1 MRNKL
6 LISVLCAVMLLG
18 AVAGAVTMA
27 YAWLSPGK
35 TVPVT
40 ADGSA
45 VANYFAGGTGDK
57 DDPYILTNAKH
68 VYNLAW
74 LQYMGVFNTEK
85 NDDGTVKQFYFKV
98 ANNINMETVVDNT
111 SYRVIP
117 PIGTIQYPFIGNF
130 DGNGKI
136 ISNAIVSNVID
147 DNEITVYPPSVDKVR
162 DAEIIGFFGVI
173 GEFTD
178 DTILTTKTQLSTLEV
193 KNLLLDTVIVQT
205 SATQSLAGLFAG
217 YVNGN
222 LTDVHVASG
231 TITARPNVS
240 ALTGTYGAL
249 EINKNGAL
257 SAYSLI
263 GDYNTTDIN
272 WLGGPMDGPTSDSGQ
287 NEGFGGSID
296 MLTLAKRITYM
307 FGAGY
312 GASPDSSVYYV
323 PTETVRNNN
332 HINAYTFAT
341 KTVFNYESSSDQ
353 VLSLR
358 HGTYLP
364 LNVNLE
370 SINQSNYTTSSKED
384 IQDGNTGYIVGK
396 YKVGY
401 NRQPLSL
408 NRRIIGQLCNSMQGG
423 STSEGAWKN
432 LQYTDAVDKQLQ
444 ILTVG
449 TDGTFYVIGDT
460 YNNLQSTDDPYDIYK
475 NAGITVQRYNSDV
488 LNLTQYDDSTSNQV
502 RRKVGELLKQS
513 EMMFGIKFATLAPN
527 ITSDTDATR
536 DGLLHLAAG
545 AEVMLGD
552 KTVNSLVQD
561 SIHFALKNQ
570 GVITMVMATPSSNF
584 NYVVG
589 EKNGSQTVYPS
600 IYAMPMLY
608 RVDRDGNGDITNLEA
623 IRTICRDNATGV
635 ISYNDTLT
643 DNKAPS
649 GKTLLYNY
657 DTMGKLCNG
666 SNTSAQD
673 AACMQSLFYFEIPV
687 DKGEYVLGGG
697 GATNAQ
703 SFLVYLD
710 IGANAGTQGPG
721 NEDNPGGTTA
731 EYTGELNGV
740 YFVDGNGNPILQ
752 NVTPDPGKTAP
763 AVAYQIMLGDTNG
776 VSIQF
781 DGTDTDELL
790 VVVQPWTGNAEV
802 TLVVKK
808 EEETDGS

>member
-178 DTILTTKTQLSTLEV
+178 DTILTTKEQLSALAV
-193 KNLLLDTVIVQT
+193 YNLLLDTVIVQT

-272 WLGGPMDGPTSDSGQ
+272 WLGGPMDGPTSDSGVG
-287 NEGFGGSID
+287 EGFGGSID
-296 MLTLAKRITYM
+296 MLSLAERITYM
-307 FGAGY
+307 YGA
-312 GASPDSSVYYV
+312 ASPDTSTVSSYYLLNS
-323 PTETVRNNN
+323 TISSRNHAVLKNYSS
-332 HINAYTFAT
+332 AFSYT
-341 KTVFNYESSSDQ
+341 KTTAQTLYVAE
-353 VLSLR
+353 
-358 HGTYLP
+358 GTYLP
-364 LNVNLE
+364 LNINLE
-370 SINQSNYTTSSKED
+370 NLNQSYYTNNAEEALT
-384 IQDGNTGYIVGK
+384 GNTGFIVGK
-396 YKVGY
+396 KAVTG
-401 NRQPLSL
+401 RQGNTDFSL
-408 NRRIIGQLCNSMQGG
+408 RSRKIGQLCNSMQGG
-423 STSEGAWKN
+423 SSERGAWKT
-432 LQYTDAVDKQLQ
+432 LLYTDAVDGQLQ
-444 ILTVG
+444 ILTKDVQG
-449 TDGTFYVIGDT
+449 NYCVIGD
-460 YNNLQSTDDPYDIYK
+460 NVNQIDDDSDLFDVYK
-475 NAGITVQRYNSDV
+475 DAGIHVKTLKQ
-488 LNLTQYDDSTSNQV
+488 LGLTQYDGATANRV
-502 RRKVGELLKQS
+502 RTK
-513 EMMFGIKFATLAPN
+513 
-527 ITSDTDATR
+527 
-536 DGLLHLAAG
+536 
-545 AEVMLGD
+545 LGD
-552 KTVNSLVQD
+552 MLKANSMLYGLYFPTDSMPSENVITTISNGVSMGEMTVNSLVQGTV
-561 SIHFALKNQ
+561 HFTLQRA
-570 GVITMVMATPSSNF
+570 GVITMVAATLPYSGD
-584 NYVVG
+584 YIVG
-589 EKNGSQTVYPS
+589 ELGQSARDY
-600 IYAMPMLY
+600 YLPMLY
-608 RVDRDGNGDITNLEA
+608 QVVRDDDEDPDIDRLVEVKYICKDDTTGSISILTSLTNGA
-623 IRTICRDNATGV
+623 
-635 ISYNDTLT
+635 
-643 DNKAPS
+643 APA
-649 GKTLLYNY
+649 GKTLVYNY
-657 DTMGKLCNG
+657 DTMAHLTSSANG
-666 SNTSAQD
+666 TLD
-673 AACMQSLFYFEIPV
+673 KACMQSLFYYEIPIMS
-687 DKGEYVLGGG
+687 GEYVFGGNG
-697 GATNAQ
+697 YSSAESAY
-703 SFLVYLD
+703 LIYLD
-710 IGANAGTQGPG
+710 IGANAGTQGSG
-721 NEDNPGGTTA
+721 GEDNPGGTTA

-740 YFVDGNGNPILQ
+740 YFVDGLGADRKPILQ
-752 NVTPDPGKTAP
+752 NVTPDEGKTAP